1 MADRQSVLVTG
12 GAGFIGSHVADAF
25 IERGCDVA
33 VLDNLSSG
41 RPANIPAAASL
52 FEADLTDAAAVDR
65 VFGDVRPQIV
75 VHQAAH
81 ISVSESTRDPV
92 GDAQA
97 NIIGTL
103 VLLEAS
109 RRANVEHVV
118 FASTGGALYG
128 DPERIPVSETAQ
140 VLPLSPYGAA
150 KASVETYLRTYR
162 ATWGLSY
169 TALRY
174 ANAYGPRQTA
184 GGEAGVVAIFAAKM
198 LAGETPVIF
207 GDGEDERD
215 YVYVSDVAAS
225 NVLAVDHRLQGS
237 YNVGTG
243 VATSVNRIAGELAR
257 ITGFQGGVTHAP
269 ERPGDVRR
277 VALDATRLSAA
288 TGWTPR
294 VSLERGLE
302 LVVEHFRSK
311 GAVPSVGG

>member
-1 MADRQSVLVTG
+1 MPDRRSVLVTG

-25 IERGCDVA
+25 IEQGCDVA

-41 RPANIPAAASL
+41 RAANVPAAASL

-75 VHQAAH
+75 LHQAAH

-92 GDAQA
+92 GDALA

-109 RRANVEHVV
+109 RRAHVEHIV

-198 LAGETPVIF
+198 LAGETPVVF
-207 GDGEDERD
+207 GDGE
-215 YVYVSDVAAS
+215 
-225 NVLAVDHRLQGS
+225 
-237 YNVGTG
+237 
-243 VATSVNRIAGELAR
+243 
-257 ITGFQGGVTHAP
+257 
-269 ERPGDVRR
+269 
-277 VALDATRLSAA
+277 AA
-288 TGWTPR
+288 TGLRLRQRRRRVQRACRRPSPPGQLQRRDRRGDEREPDCRRARQDYGLPGRRDARPR
-294 VSLERGLE
+294 APRRRAARSAGRDASVRSDGVDAARVPGARARTRSRAFP
-302 LVVEHFRSK
+302 VEGRRS
-311 GAVPSVGG
+311 

>member
-1 MADRQSVLVTG
+1 MPDRRSVLVTG

-25 IERGCDVA
+25 IEQGCDVA

-41 RPANIPAAASL
+41 RAVNVPAAASL

-65 VFGDVRPQIV
+65 VFGDVRPQTV

-109 RRANVEHVV
+109 RRANVEHIV

-150 KASVETYLRTYR
+150 KASVETYLRTYH

-198 LAGETPVIF
+198 LAGEDA
-207 GDGEDERD
+207 GNLRRRRGG
-215 YVYVSDVAAS
+215 
-225 NVLAVDHRLQGS
+225 N
-237 YNVGTG
+237 GTTSTS
-243 VATSVNRIAGELAR
+243 ATSPRPTCLPSIIASR
-257 ITGFQGGVTHAP
+257 
-269 ERPGDVRR
+269 
-277 VALDATRLSAA
+277 AA
-288 TGWTPR
+288 TTSGPAWR
-294 VSLERGLE
+294 R
-302 LVVEHFRSK
+302 
-311 GAVPSVGG
+311 A